1 MFVGIEKFIEEKE
14 SVKGRKEEP
23 LDIEENLTVF
33 TKEEGFDENS
43 CLEDLDFKLFMYY
56 FFAFLKWRQKIE
68 SDVLTVY
75 LVISSF

>member
-33 TKEEGFDENS
+33 TKEEGIDEND
-43 CLEDLDFKLFMYY
+43 CLEDLVVKIFINH
-56 FFAFLKWRQKIE
+56 FFAPDK
-68 SDVLTVY
+68 
-75 LVISSF
+75 